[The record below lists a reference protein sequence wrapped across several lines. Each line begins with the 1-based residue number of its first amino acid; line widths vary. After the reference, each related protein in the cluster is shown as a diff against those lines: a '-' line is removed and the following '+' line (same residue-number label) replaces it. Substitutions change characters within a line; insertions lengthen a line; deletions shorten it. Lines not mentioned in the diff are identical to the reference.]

1 MLNNDSICF
10 PKTDC
15 FYFIPRNHMHTHTH
29 THNEEVNIYT
39 WNLSR
44 GTAPY
49 FDFL

>member
-29 THNEEVNIYT
+29 NEEVNIST